1 MQNAECKMQNWQR
14 AAHSAVYEINA
25 PTSSVG
31 ALHEAPEILVT
42 PAHPSVDGTMM

>member
-1 MQNAECKMQNWQR
+1 MQNAELAENAR
-14 AAHSAVYEINA
+14 SAVSKINA

-42 PAHPSVDGTMM
+42 SAHPSVDGTMM